1 MNINFIAIDEAHC
14 ISQWGYDF
22 RPSYLKIVSL
32 RELKPQVP
40 FMALTASATKKVIL
54 DIQEKLSFSKRNAI
68 KQSFK
73 RKNIHYKVIT
83 CESKITV
90 LKKIIQKE
98 CTVIYVRSRKNAEKI
113 SNELNQNGL
122 LSNYYH
128 AGLSNEKRSTIIC
141 LLNNKFL
148 S

>member
-22 RPSYLKIVSL
+22 RPSYLKIATL

-54 DIQEKLSFSKRNAI
+54 DVQDKLFFTESNVF

-73 RKNIHYKVIT
+73 RNNIHYKVIN

-98 CTVIYVRSRKNAEKI
+98 CTIIYVRSRKNAEKI

-128 AGLSNEKRSTIIC
+128 NLKK
-141 LLNNKFL
+141 LN
-148 S
+148 